1 MSITDKAPGTTSGI
15 DRARI
20 EEVLG
25 RTPKG
30 LLINGAWRAAS
41 DGGTFEVEN
50 PATGEVIATLAS
62 ATRADAAAAMD
73 AAATAQEGWARTSAR
88 SRSEILRAAF
98 DLVVERAE
106 DLALLMTLE
115 MGKPFA
121 EALGEVKYGGE
132 FLRWFSEE
140 AVRDY
145 GRYVESPEGNLRML
159 VTRKPVGPCLLI
171 TPWNFPLA
179 MATRKVAPA
188 VAAGCTMV
196 LKPARLTPLTS
207 QYFAALM
214 LEAGIP
220 AGVLNVVSSA
230 SAADVSE
237 PIMADPRLR
246 KVSFTGSTPVGK
258 QLMKAATD
266 QVLRTSM
273 ELGGNGPLIVFEDAD
288 IDKAV
293 AGAMAAK
300 MRNMGEA
307 CTAANR
313 LLVHEDV
320 AEQFVAKLAE
330 QMGALT
336 VGNGVDEGVQVGPLV
351 EAKARDSVEA
361 FVNDAVERGAK
372 VVVGGARI
380 EGPGYFFAPTLLTDV
395 PHDAR
400 VVREEI
406 FGPVA
411 PVVTFSTEDEAV
423 ALANA
428 TEYGLAS
435 YVFTEN
441 ISRGLRIGDR
451 IEFGLMGLNVGVISN
466 AAAPFG
472 GVKQSGLGREG
483 GAEGLAEYTTT
494 QYIGVE
500 NPWGNLP
507 PSGAGTPA

>member
-1 MSITDKAPGTTSGI
+1 MSITEKAATAASLQE
-15 DRARI
+15 RVSA
-20 EEVLG
+20 LLAA
-25 RTPKG
+25 TPTG
-30 LLINGAWRAAS
+30 LLIDGVWRDAS

-50 PATGEVIATLAS
+50 PATGEVIATMAS
-62 ATRADAAAAMD
+62 ATREDAAAAMD
-73 AAATAQEGWARTSAR
+73 AAANAQESWARTPAR
-88 SRSEILRAAF
+88 ERSEILRRAF
-98 DLVVERAE
+98 DLVQERAE

-115 MGKPFA
+115 MGKPVT
-121 EALGEVKYGGE
+121 EAAGEVKYGGE

-145 GRYVESPEGNLRML
+145 GRYLDTPEGNLRML

-207 QYFAALM
+207 QYFAQIM
-214 LEAGIP
+214 IDAGIP
-220 AGVLNVVSSA
+220 AGVLNVVSSKSA
-230 SAADVSE
+230 SDVSE

-266 QVLRTSM
+266 NVLRTSM

-293 AGAMAAK
+293 TGAMAAK

-313 LLVHEDV
+313 LLVHQDV
-320 AEQFVAKLAE
+320 AEEFIAKLAE
-330 QMGALT
+330 KMSALT
-336 VGNGVDEGVQVGPLV
+336 VGNGVEDGVQVGPLV

-361 FVNDAVERGAK
+361 FVEDAVARGAR
-372 VVVGGARI
+372 VVVGGKRVD
-380 EGPGYFFAPTLLTDV
+380 GPGYFFQPTLLADV
-395 PHDAR
+395 PTDAR
-400 VVREEI
+400 AVTEEI

-411 PVVTFSTEDEAV
+411 PVVTFATEDEAV
-423 ALANA
+423 ELANA

-483 GAEGLAEYTTT
+483 GAEGIAEYTST

-500 NPWGNLP
+500 NPWADVPNPGT
-507 PSGAGTPA
+507 GTPA